1 MNFALQNIVA
11 FFLVIAT
18 VIIGAYFLFFRQQG
32 QYIPET
38 WGELGCIHPI
48 YIKGEDLQPKLQRGT
63 FLFLNQCITG
73 KGTFNNN
80 DVVLIEEDG
89 EKTYGIVE
97 DRDGDMYTV
106 NIGDSTVEIENTYIT
121 AYTTL
126 PSEY

>member
-1 MNFALQNIVA
+1 MNFALKNIVA

-48 YIKGEDLQPKLQRGT
+48 YIKGQDLKPKLQRRT
-63 FLFLNQCITG
+63 YLVLNQFITV
-73 KGTFNNN
+73 KGPFNNN

-97 DRDGDMYTV
+97 DMDGDMYTI

-126 PSEY
+126 PPEY

>member
-1 MNFALQNIVA
+1 MNFGLQNIVA
-11 FFLVIAT
+11 FFLVLAT

-48 YIKGEDLQPKLQRGT
+48 YIEKEDLQPKLQRGT
-63 FLFLNQCITG
+63 FLFLNQCVSS
-73 KGTFNNN
+73 KGIYNIN
-80 DVVLIEEDG
+80 DVVLFEDDG
-89 EKTYGIVE
+89 EEIFGVVESRNGDTYS
-97 DRDGDMYTV
+97 V
-106 NIGDSTVEIENTYIT
+106 NIGKSKVETEAKYVI